1 MLFSELP
8 KELQDVASHAVQN
21 HMRKSS
27 TGSEPG
33 SPITMSSPKILSP
46 GISPL
51 RDGVDQEEVYKSLRK
66 TTAEI
71 QNYSFETL
79 GNDFVRD
86 ISTPISVFELSVSF
100 NFLIIIEKIQFSQM
114 NFNQ

>member
-1 MLFSELP
+1 MMLAELP
-8 KELQDVASHAVQN
+8 KDQQDIASTAVQN

-33 SPITMSSPKILSP
+33 SPLAMASPKLLLSP

-51 RDGVDQEEVYKSLRK
+51 REGLDQEEIYKSLRK

-79 GNDFVRD
+79 G
-86 ISTPISVFELSVSF
+86 T
-100 NFLIIIEKIQFSQM
+100 
-114 NFNQ
+114 